1 METESLPVCRLFAKM
16 EQMNLAWTNIL
27 PFPALN
33 ERSPVPGKVYL
44 DSAETVAGTD
54 VEAQREKTK
63 LGSHVG
69 DCRHC

>member
-16 EQMNLAWTNIL
+16 EQMNLAWTNVL

-54 VEAQREKTK
+54 VEA
-63 LGSHVG
+63 
-69 DCRHC
+69 